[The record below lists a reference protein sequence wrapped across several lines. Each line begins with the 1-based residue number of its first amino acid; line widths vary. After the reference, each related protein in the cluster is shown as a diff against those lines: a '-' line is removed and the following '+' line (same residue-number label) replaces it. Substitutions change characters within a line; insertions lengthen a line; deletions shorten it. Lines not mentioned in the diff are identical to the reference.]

1 MKVIES
7 TGVGMRQVEVSLAA
21 PYELARVVRLFRG
34 RPELWLETVIAMAC
48 GQTYPYAVVVG
59 PPRFIDHGA
68 VAVEVSW
75 RQRATGGSFTSF
87 TGRVTVA
94 PRNAQS
100 VVTLLG
106 SVEGGSAARDV
117 DDLSAIL
124 RWIVRSAQSA

>member
-1 MKVIES
+1 
-7 TGVGMRQVEVSLAA
+7 MRQVEVSLEA

-59 PPRFIDHGA
+59 PPRFVEHGA
-68 VAVEVSW
+68 VFVEVSW

-87 TGRVTVA
+87 TGRVKVA
-94 PRNAQS
+94 PRDS
-100 VVTLLG
+100 KSIVSLVG

-117 DDLSAIL
+117 NDLSAIL
-124 RWIVRSAQSA
+124 RWIVRSGLTA

>member
-1 MKVIES
+1 MDVLDS
-7 TGVGMRQVEVSLAA
+7 TGVGMRHVEVSLEA

-75 RQRATGGSFTSF
+75 RQRATGGSFSSF
-87 TGRVTVA
+87 TGRVHVS
-94 PRNAQS
+94 PRGS
-100 VVTLLG
+100 LSLVTLMG
-106 SVEGGSAARDV
+106 SVEGGTSSNDV
-117 DDLSAIL
+117 NDLGAIL
-124 RWIVRSAQSA
+124 RWVVRSAASA